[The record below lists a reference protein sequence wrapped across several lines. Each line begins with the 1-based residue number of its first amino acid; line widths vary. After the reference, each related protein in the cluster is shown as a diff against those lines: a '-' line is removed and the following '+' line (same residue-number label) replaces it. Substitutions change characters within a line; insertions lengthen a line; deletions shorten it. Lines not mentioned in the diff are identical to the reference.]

1 MTIHQDVDLYAA
13 LLSERTR
20 LEHTLGNGR
29 HAWLQVARG
38 DVALNG
44 ERLVQGDGVA
54 VSEPGAL
61 VIEASTDAEVLL
73 FDMRRD

>member
-1 MTIHQDVDLYAA
+1 MDLYAT
-13 LLSERTR
+13 LLSERTQ

-29 HAWLQVARG
+29 VAWLQVARG

-44 ERLVQGDGVA
+44 ESLVQGDGVA
-54 VSEPGAL
+54 ISEPGVL
-61 VIEASTDAEVLL
+61 VIDASTDAEVLL

>member
-1 MTIHQDVDLYAA
+1 MAIHQDVDLYAA
-13 LLSERTR
+13 LLSARAR
-20 LEHTLGNGR
+20 LEHTLGKGR
-29 HAWLQVARG
+29 AAWLQVARG

-44 ERLVQGDGVA
+44 ERLAQGDGVA

-61 VIEASTDAEVLL
+61 VIEAGTDAEVLL